1 MGASVMQMVAS
12 LMVSGSGIHLLSSQG
27 LCVLAD
33 RGGHAVPRRDHEV
46 TQDAF
51 TAQKRT

>member
-12 LMVSGSGIHLLSSQG
+12 LMVSGSGIHLLSSQE
-27 LCVLAD
+27 LCMLAD
-33 RGGHAVPRRDHEV
+33 RGRPRDHEV

-51 TAQKRT
+51 TAQMRT